1 MSFKDIYY
9 NTILEIKTTHDEL
22 DLKVLFGFLKVNFAL
37 KSLDAGKCCMHLSSV
52 GFGHELLCEKLFQ
65 LSHLLAEGV

>member
-37 KSLDAGKCCMHLSSV
+37 KSLDAGKC
-52 GFGHELLCEKLFQ
+52 
-65 LSHLLAEGV
+65 